1 MTEDYDIG
9 GPLPEES
16 GNRTFVIAAA
26 ILGGLLILSMI
37 FLAVYALILGP
48 RQRAASESQRA
59 TEAAQILLQNTEE
72 AMTQTAE
79 AIGVTP
85 TDTPAPTDT
94 PEPPTATPTQVVVLP
109 SPTSTPFTTLPTLD
123 PAQATA
129 AAQETQAAALGGG
142 VTPTATALPST
153 GFADE
158 VGVPMLAALG
168 GVFILAL
175 ILARSLRIS
184 TAKK

>member
-26 ILGGLLILSMI
+26 ILGGLLIISMI

-48 RQRAASESQRA
+48 RQREASEEQRA
-59 TEAAQILLQNTEE
+59 TEAAAILLQNTEE

-79 AIGVTP
+79 AIGETP
-85 TDTPAPTDT
+85 TNTPEPTDT

-109 SPTSTPFTTLPTLD
+109 SPTSTPFTTLPTLE

-129 AAQETQAAALGGG
+129 AAQETQAAAQGG

-158 VGVPMLAALG
+158 VGMPMLAALG
-168 GVFILAL
+168 GIFILAL

>member
-26 ILGGLLILSMI
+26 ILGGLLIISMI

-48 RQRAASESQRA
+48 RQREASEEQRA
-59 TEAAQILLQNTEE
+59 TEAAAILLQNTEE

-79 AIGVTP
+79 ALGETP
-85 TDTPAPTDT
+85 TSTPEPTDT

-109 SPTSTPFTTLPTLD
+109 SPTSTPFTTLPTLE

-129 AAQETQAAALGGG
+129 AAQETQAAAQGG

-158 VGVPMLAALG
+158 VGLPMLAALG
-168 GVFILAL
+168 GVFILAV

>member
-16 GNRTFVIAAA
+16 GNRTFVLAAA
-26 ILGGLLILSMI
+26 ILGGLLIISMI

-48 RQRAASESQRA
+48 RQREASEEQRA
-59 TEAAQILLQNTEE
+59 TEAAAILLQNTEE
-72 AMTQTAE
+72 ALTQTAE
-79 AIGVTP
+79 AAGVTP
-85 TDTPAPTDT
+85 TATIAPTDT

-109 SPTSTPFTTLPTLD
+109 SPTSTPFTTLPTLE

-129 AAQETQAAALGGG
+129 AAQETQAAAAGGG

-153 GFADE
+153 GFADD
-158 VGVPMLAALG
+158 VGVPALG
-168 GVFILAL
+168 LMGAAFLLAL

-184 TAKK
+184 TQKK